1 MDPHRRGVLIVDV
14 DILAGFFCPC
24 LSVCA
29 SHAIRSIPL
38 DCCLVCLLSAD
49 ASGLDCSKG
58 IKNFSLRGTKYSLP
72 LPVQGRGKDD
82 IVLREDQ
89 LAMSRHRQRKPKA
102 VVDEDGFTT
111 FIPRDERKN
120 PTNYSSQDV
129 VGMGYA
135 GGGKRNPN
143 ARKRR

>member
-1 MDPHRRGVLIVDV
+1 MYL
-14 DILAGFFCPC
+14 
-24 LSVCA
+24 
-29 SHAIRSIPL
+29 
-38 DCCLVCLLSAD
+38 
-49 ASGLDCSKG
+49 SKG

-72 LPVQGRGKDD
+72 MPVQGRSKDD

-102 VVDEDGFTT
+102 VVDDDGFTT
-111 FIPRDERKN
+111 LVPRDERKN
-120 PTNYSSQDV
+120 PTNFSNQDV

-143 ARKRR
+143 ARRRR